1 MAGGLGD
8 VNVKLT
14 LDDSSARQ
22 TIKSFFDDF
31 GNQKPKDP
39 LVGLDKSFEK
49 VAKAAKQLGFDW
61 DKTTQSFKD
70 DNGFSANLQEME
82 TNIKDVRA
90 AAKASET
97 TFKNYAQSVKAA
109 GAEAKG
115 LKGTTAAMAQSIKET
130 GNAANEAIGK
140 IKSIG
145 TTTQNAGNSFEVLG
159 TNAKVLN
166 GALQGVGTGGAQGLK
181 NVGEIATTTG
191 QRLDS
196 LSKESGQTDQA
207 IKQLAKGGAQGV
219 NKVGTDAQAAASKL
233 DSLEKE
239 AKSVKSA
246 LNNVGGNAQSG
257 LTSLA
262 TAAGAAS
269 TSFKGATSATQGL
282 NKAISGTA
290 KSGQPLG
297 SLAKAIQSVG
307 TAGANA
313 KAPTTSLTKAL
324 NAAGKSAS
332 PLQAVPP
339 HIRNIGQAANS
350 AKGAAGGL
358 GAELTKAGKQT
369 KAFSGAV
376 TQGFQQI
383 LQGIPQGI
391 GIAIGNALIAPLKLL
406 TQVIPTA
413 ITQYKQLDEVL
424 RLTLAIAGE
433 SSSNFGRLS
442 EAVMKVGTASAATN
456 QEVGQVAQAL
466 ARAGFSLDEIES
478 SLAGIVQGAEA
489 TGMGYAQMGD
499 IVVSA
504 LGQFQIEADKTTDV
518 VDSLVVA
525 ANSSNQTVSDLG
537 DALKYVGPV
546 ANTVGQS
553 LDETNVQ
560 LALLANS
567 GIKASTAGT
576 SLRTILTNLQ
586 IAAGGAGEE
595 FTALS
600 RGSGRLQKVLSLIGA
615 DMTDANGELK
625 TGTDLVYALQESMRS
640 LGAGERAIVS
650 KVLAGSEGLPAL
662 SAIVNAT
669 GSDIEALAD
678 KMDNKLGTAA
688 RTQQTAMEG
697 LSGSLKFFDSALS
710 TLLTSVGEVAAALFK
725 PLVDGATLL
734 MQAFNAIPGPIKSVL
749 IVLTGLATAAAAL
762 KVALM
767 ALKTE
772 IIATFAA
779 NTIAMI
785 QKFGAA
791 FTAGNIQSAILAMA
805 TNAGRL
811 ATILK
816 GKLVLAIAASTKAL
830 DFMTASLIRVNTQ
843 LTIKNIK
850 ESIGNLKNFGDA
862 IKGGLKNLKGKEG
875 ALGKLSQAF
884 NKGAKSAAPMTQ
896 QLNLFSTAGG
906 AAAGG
911 LKGTATAANAAQTA
925 LAGVAGPAKA
935 GAAATGAVG
944 AKAAGAGLGLKA
956 LGGSVVAFL
965 GAAAPFIPLV
975 AGIGAIIAGTITY
988 NKEYN
993 RVTNELAGDLAKLTQ
1008 VIDKNKDS
1016 TEASEE
1022 VNRTWSESIERSLG
1036 WAGSLLKV
1044 LDKFVT
1050 GGAIKFIIDGFQWL
1064 TDKTITLFGYFK
1076 DNAAI
1081 NGLKDSMRDLAFGF
1095 GEASKKMEE
1104 NRAKM
1109 EGLGKETKE
1118 YRNLLK
1124 DNIRIQQGVVD
1135 VTNSR
1140 IEKLKNELKTLDENG
1155 KGNDRVATTIKK
1167 QIEVLQSGLPA
1178 QEQRLAKLKQEF
1190 KEVNA
1195 ATGANDSLTTSY
1207 QAVARAR
1214 NEANASIDA
1223 TRAAQEVQAM
1233 AAVRTGLLSE
1243 TEARAMVT
1251 KAVVDANAKKLAN
1264 DEHALQELIRLRDE
1278 EKITEVK
1285 FQEQKEQIVGKIKT
1299 SLEDRIESEKAAKDA
1314 IIAAIEERLNAY
1326 QREQQTIAGNVQAI
1340 NTSLGQLGQINT
1352 SGIGAFKQLA
1362 DASTNYEIAGIE
1374 KAKAAKLKA
1383 IDATY
1388 KDGAAKEAA
1397 KQRVERAF
1405 EREKQKILQAQ
1416 QTFAE
1421 QAQQATFAAKQ
1432 AELELWYAQ
1441 QTVQN
1446 QLAQVEAGIAI
1457 ERAKANGATA
1467 EELRQLEN
1475 VKRLTEFQGTLLEDQ
1490 KRLKGELL
1498 SIENQAAEAGLA
1510 AKARADGTRTAF
1522 AGSVENVGTLSTKM
1536 DAFTGKVQAVAD
1548 KAKAF
1553 QTTLG
1558 EVGTVTAQQV
1568 GDSVRDKINAGLG
1581 AIDTTQVENSLR
1593 QLGIPPEIRATIA
1606 EDMTASILSGTAAGV
1621 DQAKMKVVE
1630 VFGNQG
1636 FVPKQMIEDQLVGA
1650 FTSGGQMSIVAAKN
1664 EFDKLPDAL
1673 PFERIAQILGS
1684 SLEGGTEAGRLALN
1698 SLTLDATTVE
1708 RIKEAGRAGLK
1719 QAGTNG
1725 ATDFNSAM
1733 QKTTPELSKA
1743 VATGVKSGLTQ
1754 AETEVEAWGTRVG
1767 ATVEQAVSGAGT
1779 QLSKGII
1786 AELNTVTGEIE
1797 MTFGTL
1803 PEKINGE
1810 QISGKIRESLS
1821 TPIAEA
1827 AEALSTLT
1835 APEGLKDSIITI
1847 EGGFIKAEA
1856 AGLSTET
1863 ATVANQANKAKGS
1876 IQKVPGAMNQAANN
1890 AGRFA
1895 GQLERAARAAQRAAQ
1910 YKFAGGPVSPGQT
1923 YTVNEFGRE
1932 MFQSN
1937 TGRISEIKV
1946 PKFGQWTPPT
1956 SGTVIPAHIANQIRD
1971 DKENA
1976 KVSKA
1981 MTSIASTGLTKIKVQ
1996 QASNDSGN
2004 LQRALVREL
2013 KKLDNGG
2020 SVSNQITIQSQA
2032 PVNDASRMLAEMNR
2046 LRAYRR

>member
-97 TFKNYAQSVKAA
+97 TFKNYAQTVKAA

-166 GALQGVGTGGAQGLK
+166 GALQSVGTGGAQGLK

-191 QRLDS
+191 QKLDS

-262 TAAGAAS
+262 TAAGSAS

-297 SLAKAIQSVG
+297 SLAKAIQNVG

-313 KAPTTSLTKAL
+313 KAPTTALTKAL

-350 AKGAAGGL
+350 AKGAAGGM
-358 GAELTKAGKQT
+358 GAELTKAGKQA

-406 TQVIPTA
+406 TQVVPTA

-442 EAVMKVGTASAATN
+442 QAVMKVGTASAATN

-478 SLAGIVQGAEA
+478 SLAGVVQGAEA

-600 RGSGRLQKVLSLIGA
+600 RGSGRLQKVLGLIGA

-625 TGTDLVYALQESMRS
+625 TGTELVFALQESLRS

-650 KVLAGSEGLPAL
+650 KVLAGAEGLPAL

-669 GSDIEALAD
+669 GADIEALAD

-688 RTQQTAMEG
+688 KTQQTAMQG

-710 TLLTSVGEVAAALFK
+710 TLLTSVGEVAATLFK

-734 MQAFNAIPGPIKSVL
+734 MQAFNAIPGPVKSVL

-772 IIATFAA
+772 IVATFAA

-791 FTAGNIQSAILAMA
+791 FTAGNIQAAILAMA
-805 TNAGRL
+805 TNAGKL
-811 ATILK
+811 AAILK

-830 DFMTASLIRVNTQ
+830 DFMTASLIKVNTQ

-862 IKGGLKNLKGKEG
+862 IKGGLRNLKGKEG

-884 NKGAKSAAPMTQ
+884 DRGAKSAAPMTQ

-906 AAAGG
+906 KAAGG
-911 LKGTATAANAAQTA
+911 LKGTATAATAAQTA

-944 AKAAGAGLGLKA
+944 VKAAAAGLGLKA
-956 LGGSVVAFL
+956 LAGSVAAFI
-965 GAAAPFIPLV
+965 GAALPFAPLV
-975 AGIGAIIAGTITY
+975 LAIGTAIASTVVYT
-988 NKEYN
+988 KEYN
-993 RVTNELAGDLAKLTQ
+993 KTTRALEGDLAKLNN
-1008 VIDKNKDS
+1008 ILDDGKDAA
-1016 TEASEE
+1016 EASAE
-1022 VNRTWSESIERSLG
+1022 VNRSWSKSIEEALG
-1036 WAGSLLKV
+1036 PLGFLLK
-1044 LDKFVT
+1044 K
-1050 GGAIKFIIDGFQWL
+1050 IDGVFGEPITKATFVVEKL
-1064 TDKTITLFGYFK
+1064 TKGIGLFFGMIK
-1076 DNAAI
+1076 DNAKIDATR
-1081 NGLKDSMRDLAFGF
+1081 NSMIALSGGF
-1095 GEASKKMEE
+1095 EKAS
-1104 NRAKM
+1104 AKM
-1109 EGLGKETKE
+1109 EANRLKMAELNVETQE

-1124 DNIRIQQGVVD
+1124 ENINIQQGVVD
-1135 VTNSR
+1135 ATNSR
-1140 IEKLKNELKTLDENG
+1140 IEKLKNELKALDENG
-1155 KGNDRVATTIKK
+1155 NGNGRVATAIKK

-1178 QEQRLAKLKQEF
+1178 QDQRLAKLRQEF
-1190 KEVNA
+1190 KDVNA
-1195 ATGANDSLTTSY
+1195 AAGANDSLTTSY
-1207 QAVARAR
+1207 QAVSRAR

-1285 FQEQKEQIVGKIKT
+1285 FQEQKEQIVGKIKK
-1299 SLEDRIESEKAAKDA
+1299 SLEDRIESEKAAKAA
-1314 IIAAIEERLNAY
+1314 IIAAIEERLSAY

-1467 EELRQLEN
+1467 EEIRQLEN

-1698 SLTLDATTVE
+1698 ALTLDATTVE

-1754 AETEVEAWGTRVG
+1754 AEVEVEAWGTRVG

-1779 QLSKGII
+1779 QLSKGIV

-1797 MTFGTL
+1797 TTFGTL

-1810 QISGKIRESLS
+1810 QISGKIRDSLS

-1835 APEGLKDSIITI
+1835 APDGLKDSIIAI

-1856 AGLSTET
+1856 AGLSKET
-1863 ATVANQANKAKGS
+1863 ATVAQQANKAKGS
-1876 IQKVPGAMNQAANN
+1876 LQRLPSTMSQASTN

-1895 GQLERAARAAQRAAQ
+1895 QQLERAARAAQRAAQ